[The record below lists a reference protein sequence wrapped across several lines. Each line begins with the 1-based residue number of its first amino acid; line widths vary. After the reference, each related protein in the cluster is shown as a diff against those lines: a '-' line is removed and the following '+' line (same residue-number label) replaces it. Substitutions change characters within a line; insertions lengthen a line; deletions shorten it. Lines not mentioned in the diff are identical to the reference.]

1 MAAAFSGPDVPAPWG
16 AGQLGTQQGDEGAR
30 GRAGVGPPH
39 RVGQT
44 PVMLF
49 QRERDHA
56 AHGAGHGL
64 RDDAHTQVGSDQ
76 FAHQIGMGHFVMLA
90 LPQAGLGKGSIE
102 DAAHAGTGNQP
113 GHRFIV
119 QLGQC
124 HPFARGK
131 AVAGGHDQGQR
142 LFMQQQALRRHRDL
156 WTHADQSDIQ
166 PGLRPDRAARPR
178 AWRCTGARPH
188 AHARCGTDAVTPAA
202 ARW

>member
-44 PVMLF
+44 PVTLF

-76 FAHQIGMGHFVMLA
+76 HYEV
-90 LPQAGLGKGSIE
+90 
-102 DAAHAGTGNQP
+102 
-113 GHRFIV
+113 
-119 QLGQC
+119 
-124 HPFARGK
+124 
-131 AVAGGHDQGQR
+131 
-142 LFMQQQALRRHRDL
+142 
-156 WTHADQSDIQ
+156 THAD
-166 PGLRPDRAARPR
+166 LVRELVAADL
-178 AWRCTGARPH
+178 GV
-188 AHARCGTDAVTPAA
+188 G
-202 ARW
+202 